1 MTNDENRMTK
11 ETRHLKS
18 EVWAGMSALLV
29 ITLLSLTSCSQAA
42 HPDQAGIETFLNRY
56 FSTWSA
62 KDMDGYGSCFHP
74 TARISFVEKGGQCGS
89 QGLTDFLHGQ
99 KIGHERSPE
108 PMTEVPTGMKIT
120 GDARI
125 AQAQVRWKLTKGR
138 DVITGTDYFTLLKTP
153 DGWRIAALVFY
164 ND

>member
-1 MTNDENRMTK
+1 MMKQVSSMKIGFIKGLFLWLCFT
-11 ETRHLKS
+11 
-18 EVWAGMSALLV
+18 LV
-29 ITLLSLTSCSQAA
+29 SCEQAA
-42 HPDQAGIETFLNRY
+42 HPDQAGIERFLYRY

-62 KDMDGYGSCFHP
+62 KDMDDYGSCFHP

-108 PMTEVPTGMKIT
+108 PMTEVPTKMTIA
-120 GDARI
+120 GDALV

-138 DVITGTDYFTLLKTP
+138 EVITGTDFFTLLKTP

>member
-1 MTNDENRMTK
+1 MR
-11 ETRHLKS
+11 
-18 EVWAGMSALLV
+18 ALMVLAM
-29 ITLLSLTSCSQAA
+29 LSLSSCSQAA
-42 HPDQAGIETFLNRY
+42 HPEQGQIETFLQRY

-62 KDMDGYGSCFHP
+62 KDMEGYGMCFHP
-74 TARISFVEKGGQCGS
+74 SARITFVERGGSVGA

-99 KIGHERSPE
+99 KLGHERSPE

-120 GDARI
+120 GDARV
-125 AQAQVRWKLTKGR
+125 AQAQVRWKLTKGNE
-138 DVITGTDYFTLLKTP
+138 VVTGTDFFTLVKTT

>member
-1 MTNDENRMTK
+1 MTK
-11 ETRHLKS
+11 EIRNLNF
-18 EVWAGMSALLV
+18 EAGACISALLMIV
-29 ITLLSLTSCSQAA
+29 MLCIPACSQAA
-42 HPDQAGIETFLNRY
+42 HPDQAGVETFLNRY

-108 PMTEVPTGMKIT
+108 SMTEVPTGMKIT

-138 DVITGTDYFTLLKTP
+138 EVITGTDFFTLLKTP